1 MLCKKSKSRLFRIK
15 GTQLETKIVFQNK
28 FEFCLKLVEV
38 FFIISK
44 AYTRPP
50 VVSENIKILFLS
62 FKLIYYFYASNLIF
76 FSSI

>member
-38 FFIISK
+38 FF
-44 AYTRPP
+44 Y
-50 VVSENIKILFLS
+50 N
-62 FKLIYYFYASNLIF
+62 FKGLYKTAGCKWEHKNLVF
-76 FSSI
+76 EF